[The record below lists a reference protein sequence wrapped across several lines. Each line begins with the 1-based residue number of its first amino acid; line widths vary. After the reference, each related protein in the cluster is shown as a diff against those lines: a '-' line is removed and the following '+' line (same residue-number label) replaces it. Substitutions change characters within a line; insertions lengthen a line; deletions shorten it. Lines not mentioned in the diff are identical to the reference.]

1 MLIDDKTHV
10 LPIQNYIQIESKKEQ
25 IIIGNTFN
33 HDMRHYNCWLKRYN
47 GHYKKTAAFTISSV
61 GLIYKHFDPKFY
73 SNYFKDYQ
81 SNSKSIVILLENDGW
96 LIKNSENNEFI
107 TWIGD
112 IYKEPSKVVEKR
124 WRGYNFWA
132 PYTKKQFESTTK
144 LVKSLCNEFKI
155 PLFAINHNTKVD
167 NLSDYKGVMYKSN
180 IEKYYTD
187 INPSWNCEL
196 FKNKIENHEG

>member
-33 HDMRHYNCWLKRYN
+33 HDMRHYNGWLKRYN

-112 IYKEPSKVVEKR
+112 IYKGVVFERK
-124 WRGYNFWA
+124 WRDYYFWQ
-132 PYTKKQFESTTK
+132 PYTEKQIETLGLLCKQLFQETS
-144 LVKSLCNEFKI
+144 VKSQFI
-155 PLFAINHNTKVD
+155 GHNTKISDFQRQEGVVTRSNYDVD
-167 NLSDYKGVMYKSN
+167 F
-180 IEKYYTD
+180 TD
-187 INPSWNCEL
+187 VSPAFSFEGFI
-196 FKNKIENHEG
+196 KQIENE